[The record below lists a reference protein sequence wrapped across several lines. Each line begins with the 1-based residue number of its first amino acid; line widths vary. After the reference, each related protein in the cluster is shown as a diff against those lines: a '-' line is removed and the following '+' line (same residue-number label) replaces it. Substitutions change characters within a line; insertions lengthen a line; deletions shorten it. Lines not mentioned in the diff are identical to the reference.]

1 MQQSGISI
9 NISEIGI
16 EGIKPLLL
24 DAFIRKVKWVGDY
37 PNSVL
42 VDDVP
47 REEFGNAFDYG
58 LKDLFSLDDL
68 NDVVDFP
75 NSYFYNSQTQERVK

>member
-1 MQQSGISI
+1 MQQSSTPI
-9 NISEIGI
+9 NISEVGI

-24 DAFIRKVKWVGDY
+24 DACIRQAKWVEDH
-37 PNSVL
+37 PNSVHM
-42 VDDVP
+42 DDVP

-58 LKDLFSLDDL
+58 LKDLLSLDDL

-75 NSYFYNSQTQERVK
+75 NSYFYNPKTQERIK